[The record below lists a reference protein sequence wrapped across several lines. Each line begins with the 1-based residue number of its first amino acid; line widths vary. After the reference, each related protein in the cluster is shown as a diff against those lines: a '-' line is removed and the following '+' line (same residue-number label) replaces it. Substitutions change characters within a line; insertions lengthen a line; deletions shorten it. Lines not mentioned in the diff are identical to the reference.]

1 MSPRSSLGLG
11 ALTALV
17 AVTALALVLPAT
29 ASAQEPADDEVRA
42 AEISYEIGDFD
53 GEQDDWPIVAVEVR
67 GTLDTEQSVTVELW
81 GADER
86 LWMGTVGVTQPVT
99 RLEVIPFVAI
109 GDLVEVG
116 IWQQLTPVESIEI
129 LPPGTP
135 EPPPPDPPEE
145 PEDEVIEE
153 ADLPPTDVVGE
164 RLERA
169 DVEILGGASGGSGSG
184 QLALS
189 MILAI
194 VVLAI
199 VFRTPLPSSSTQRWT
214 K

>member
-1 MSPRSSLGLG
+1 MSTRSSLGLG

-17 AVTALALVLPAT
+17 AATALALVLPAT

-53 GEQDDWPIVAVEVR
+53 GEQGDWPIVALEVR

-86 LWMGTVGVTQPVT
+86 LWMGTVSVTPPVT
-99 RLEVIPFVAI
+99 RLEVVPFVAV

-129 LPPGTP
+129 LPP
-135 EPPPPDPPEE
+135 EAPDPPAE
-145 PEDEVIEE
+145 PEDEVVEE
-153 ADLPPTDVVGE
+153 DEELAPTEVEGE
-164 RLERA
+164 QVER
-169 DVEILGGASGGSGSG
+169 DGVEILGGASGGSGSG

-189 MILAI
+189 MILAV

-199 VFRTPLPSSSTQRWT
+199 VFRTPLPSASTQRWT

>member
-1 MSPRSSLGLG
+1 MRSHRF
-11 ALTALV
+11 ALL
-17 AVTALALVLPAT
+17 
-29 ASAQEPADDEVRA
+29 ASALLVMSATLLAAGPVAAQDAEDEVRA
-42 AEISYEIGDFD
+42 AEISYELGDFD
-53 GEQDDWPIVAVEVR
+53 SEQGDWPIVAVEVR
-67 GTLDTEQSVTVELW
+67 GQLDTEHAVTVELW

-86 LWMGTVGVTQPVT
+86 LWTGTVSVTPPVT
-99 RLEVIPFVAI
+99 RFEVVPFVAV

-129 LPPGTP
+129 PPPEAP
-135 EPPPPDPPEE
+135 EPPAE
-145 PEDEVIEE
+145 PEDEVAEEEE
-153 ADLPPTDVVGE
+153 AEEEEAEELPPTEVVGE
-164 RLERA
+164 RLER
-169 DVEILGGASGGSGSG
+169 DEVEILGGASGGSGSG

-199 VFRTPLPSSSTQRWT
+199 VFRTPLPSASTQRWT

>member
-1 MSPRSSLGLG
+1 MSRR
-11 ALTALV
+11 AEIA
-17 AVTALALVLPAT
+17 ALAAGLVIGAALLAPP
-29 ASAQEPADDEVRA
+29 ASAQEAEDEVRA
-42 AEISYEIGDFD
+42 VEISYEIGDFD
-53 GEQDDWPIVAVEVR
+53 GERGDWPIVAVEVR
-67 GTLDTEQSVTVELW
+67 GQLDTEQAVTVELW

-86 LWMGTVGVTQPVT
+86 LWMGTVSVTPPVT
-99 RLEVIPFVAI
+99 RLEVVPFVAV

-129 LPPGTP
+129 LPPDAP
-135 EPPPPDPPEE
+135 EPPAE
-145 PEDEVIEE
+145 PEDEVVEEE
-153 ADLPPTDVVGE
+153 AEELAPTEVEGE
-164 RLERA
+164 QVER
-169 DVEILGGASGGSGSG
+169 DGVEILGGASGGSGSG

-199 VFRTPLPSSSTQRWT
+199 VFRTPLPSASTQRWT